1 MPSWF
6 FERSKNIPSTWGKIK
21 RPAGMAGDSEG
32 PSKDVREKEKEDV
45 SREKAK
51 ESQRQR

>member
-6 FERSKNIPSTWGKIK
+6 FERSKNIPSIRGKIK
-21 RPAGMAGDSEG
+21 RPTGMAGDSEG
-32 PSKDVREKEKEDV
+32 TGESTREKEKEDA

-51 ESQRQR
+51 ES